1 MLYNVYDKSV
11 KNLRD
16 AYAADVPVGS
26 MMYPSSVVLKG
37 SKGGNYYLEDLLSF
51 APDADIFPAVV
62 VENSGK
68 TFMQILTPTGVHAI
82 SKFSLISYEKS

>member
-1 MLYNVYDKSV
+1 MKS
-11 KNLRD
+11 LRD

-26 MMYPSSVVLKG
+26 MMYPSSTVRKS
-37 SKGGNYYLEDLLSF
+37 SKEGNYYLEDLMSF

-68 TFMQILTPTGVHAI
+68 TFMQVLTPTGVHTM
-82 SKFSLISYEKS
+82 SKFSLISYEKP